1 MNKMTDPFQVPRPQ
15 RAGPSE
21 SWSPTGATAGQQPLI
36 LGGQYADT
44 DLPQDFVTDTEHPV
58 VPIPFKL
65 WLGEHRMTGF
75 EISVAAAYVVP
86 DVPLDASWH
95 NRREV
100 ARIQFD
106 FEGFGVTIYPEVV
119 VAGTR
124 DDGALIMQFMNPTG
138 QHLPQLRHIINSTIA
153 GDFVS
158 MGGLMSYSGPTKPK
172 GAKAAADAAPISQR
186 IRSIAVAVISL
197 GLILSAANFMYTRA
211 TQTYELRPVLIERQ
225 GSDMRATTAG
235 QIAFLNPQA
244 LAGEVVFSINSVTG
258 DVLNFQLP
266 CDCEV
271 AVTDGIFEG
280 ATVLPIDV
288 ILSFFESSVSVRAQT
303 LMSIEGLAQAMD
315 GYEAYLDVSD
325 GRSIPVQI
333 VLTSATNAA
342 SARGDLFVPV
352 NLRPEEGALSPE
364 DIGKTARL
372 RLARTWFDVSFFKSD
387 EET

>member
-1 MNKMTDPFQVPRPQ
+1 MNKMTDPFQASRPP
-15 RAGPSE
+15 RAGPAE
-21 SWSPTGATAGQQPLI
+21 AWSPGGQPLV
-36 LGGQYADT
+36 LGPKQAARG
-44 DLPQDFVTDTEHPV
+44 LPHDFVTDTEHPV
-58 VPIPFKL
+58 VPVPFKL
-65 WLGEHRMTGF
+65 WLGDHRMTGV

-86 DVPLDASWH
+86 DVALDESWLH
-95 NRREV
+95 RREV

-124 DDGALIMQFMNPTG
+124 HDGALILQFMEPTG
-138 QHLPQLRHIINSTIA
+138 QHLPQLRHIINSAIA

-158 MGGLMSYSGPTKPK
+158 MGGLLSYSGPTKPK
-172 GAKAAADAAPISQR
+172 SAKGGADAAPVSQR
-186 IRSIAVAVISL
+186 VRSIAVAVISL
-197 GLILSAANFMYTRA
+197 GLILSAANFMFTRA

-225 GSDMRATTAG
+225 GSEMRATTAG
-235 QIAFLNPQA
+235 QVAFLNPQA
-244 LAGEVVFSINSVTG
+244 QAGEVVFSINSITG

-271 AVTDGIFEG
+271 AVTEGIFEG

-303 LMSIEGLAQAMD
+303 LMSIEGLARAMNGD
-315 GYEAYLDVSD
+315 RAYLDVSD
-325 GRSIPVQI
+325 GRSLPVQI

-342 SARGDLFVPV
+342 TARGDLFVPV
-352 NLRPEEGALSPE
+352 QIRPEAGALTPD

-372 RLARTWFDVSFFKSD
+372 RLTSTFFDVSFFSTD
-387 EET
+387 EES